1 MDIHYAVDDPV
12 ALITLDRPHAL
23 NAFTWETVQAL
34 HTYVLEAVADPR
46 VVGIV
51 ITGTGRGFCVGLD
64 AAAVQA
70 TTNGAGVP
78 DGVLD
83 TGRLEGM
90 FSYLL
95 EQPKPI
101 IAAIN
106 GVTAGGGFLL
116 ATMCD
121 LRFASPE
128 ASFVSVFARRGL
140 TAELGISWTL
150 PRLTGTGHAL
160 DVLWS
165 SMRIEDDEALRMG
178 IVERVADP
186 VVDAAR
192 AYVEQLAQEV
202 APAALADI
210 KRLVYEGAGQE
221 LGAALASARAA
232 TAVAVRGPDAREGA
246 AAFVERRAPQF
257 ARLSTV
263 TASSAS
269 TSGS

>member
-12 ALITLDRPHAL
+12 ALITLDRPRAL
-23 NAFTWETVQAL
+23 NAFTWETLRAL
-34 HTYVLEAVADPR
+34 REHVLEAVADRR

-64 AAAVQA
+64 AAAMQA
-70 TTNGAGVP
+70 TTGGGDVP

-83 TGRLEGM
+83 TGRYEGM

-101 IAAIN
+101 IAAVN

-121 LRFASPE
+121 LRFASSD

-150 PRLTGTGHAL
+150 PRLVGTGHAL

-165 SMRIEDDEALRMG
+165 SRRIEAEEAHRLG

-186 VVDAAR
+186 VVEAAR
-192 AYVEQLAQEV
+192 EYVAQLAREV
-202 APAALADI
+202 SPAAIADI
-210 KRLVYEGAGQE
+210 KRLVYAGAGQE
-221 LGAALASARAA
+221 LGPALADARVA
-232 TAVAVRGPDAREGA
+232 TSEAVARPDALEGA
-246 AAFVERRAPQF
+246 AAFVERRAPRF
-257 ARLSTV
+257 ARLGDS
-263 TASSAS
+263 
-269 TSGS
+269 